1 MAVIILGMHI
11 DIIPTVI
18 TNIYKSAFTFQSAA
32 GGMFGASTIEFACT
46 ELNAKPKVK
55 ISDRANATAKH
66 RDLKP
71 CVI

>member
-1 MAVIILGMHI
+1 MAAVNITKTR
-11 DIIPTVI
+11 PT
-18 TNIYKSAFTFQSAA
+18 YSPCQFQAFFV
-32 GGMFGASTIEFACT
+32 ASTIEFACT

-66 RDLKP
+66 RDFKP